1 MKIIITGACGF
12 IGFHLSKKLLE
23 QNHSILGIDSLNDY
37 YDLSLKEKRL
47 TKLRE
52 SKKFK
57 FFKFSLN
64 DVKEIEEIFKNFRP
78 NIVINLA
85 AQAGVRYSEINPN
98 AYIDSNIL
106 GFLNILKLSLN
117 YQIDKLIYAS
127 SSSVY
132 GDNSKAPFKENYLL
146 NPISLYGK
154 TKLSNELIAEEF
166 SKLSPIQFIGLRFF
180 TVYGPYGRPDMAY
193 YKFSQ
198 KIQNKEKITLY
209 NKGNM
214 SRDMTYVDDIIN
226 GIVLSIDKKIFETR
240 HEIFNLGNTHP
251 ISTIELIKIIERRYK
266 RKALISHKSSENE
279 VFITHA
285 DITKSQKVLGYKPL
299 TNIIDGMYNF
309 FEWLDQ
315 M

>member
-12 IGFHLSKKLLE
+12 IGFHLSKKLLK
-23 QNHSILGIDSLNDY
+23 QNHSILGIDNLNDY
-37 YDLSLKEKRL
+37 YDVSLKENRL

-64 DVKEIEEIFKNFRP
+64 NVREIEEIFKNFKP

-98 AYIDSNIL
+98 AYIDSNVL

-132 GDNSKAPFKENYLL
+132 GENSKAPFKENHLL

-154 TKLSNELIAEEF
+154 TKLSNELIAAEF

-198 KIQNKEKITLY
+198 KIQKQEKITLF

-214 SRDMTYVDDIIN
+214 SRDMTYIDDIVN
-226 GIVLSIDKKIFETR
+226 GIVLSIDNKNFETR
-240 HEIFNLGNTHP
+240 HEIFNLGNTQP
-251 ISTIELIKIIERRYK
+251 ISTRDLIKIIERRYK
-266 RKALISHKSSENE
+266 RKALISNKSSENE

-285 DITKSQKVLGYKPL
+285 DITKSQRVLGYKPV